1 MIENTK
7 WLELYQAALLEFS
20 PEQLR
25 QRIALA
31 ELAIQKQL
39 LDLRNNDSRCEEELQ
54 TLNDALRMLR
64 AIVSTECRGVELRST
79 DSAGDTVTS

>member
-1 MIENTK
+1 MIENGK
-7 WLELYQAALLEFS
+7 WLDLYQAVLLEFS

-25 QRIALA
+25 QRIAVA

-39 LDLRNNDSRCEEELQ
+39 LDLRNNDSGCEEELQ
-54 TLNDALRMLR
+54 ALNDALRVLR
-64 AIVSTECRGVELRST
+64 TITSTECRGVELEST